1 MSAPASWPA
10 SAEKDFGQTDH
21 RGQQGRRRRPD
32 RLHRNRPRQA
42 GRLHAG
48 LPQPARHEHHHAR
61 SRAQGRLH
69 HRQLHPDREPG
80 ARSRLHLGQGR
91 QPLQDAGRPRRRGE
105 EEPGQDQRLHHRH
118 PERRPSRHPD
128 DCRRRPSVE
137 FRIVH
142 FDGGAQQLTGVLG
155 GHVDVAFDNVGSVFK
170 RVRHGRDPRAGRHR
184 HRALEVPA
192 ADAHHQ
198 GAGLCRR

>member
-1 MSAPASWPA
+1 MSAPASWPPGRKGLRPA
-10 SAEKDFGQTDH
+10 DH

-42 GRLHAG
+42 RRLHAG

-91 QPLQDAGRPRRRGE
+91 QPLQDAGRPRGRGE

-128 DCRRRPSVE
+128 GAGGGQVRVPHRPFRRRRAAAHRRAGRPCRRGLRQC
-137 FRIVH
+137 RQRLQ
-142 FDGGAQQLTGVLG
+142 A
-155 GHVDVAFDNVGSVFK
+155 
-170 RVRHGRDPRAGRHR
+170 RRHRRDPRAGRHR
-184 HRALEVPA
+184 HRALQVPA
-192 ADAHHQ
+192 ADPDHQ
-198 GAGLCRR
+198 GARLCRR